1 MVTDTRLA
9 YIDQGSF
16 LGLRALGHQP
26 YFQGLW
32 LFDRPIDLAGL
43 EAFNDHLGHTLLGR
57 LIDTSPVPF
66 GRHKWVGIDEVP
78 EIHLESQA
86 RDRAQVYNWLDE
98 MVERLSLD
106 PEFGPGWRIA
116 VLPLLDGGSA
126 VTLLAPHALGDGLCK
141 LEAIADA
148 AIGARRGP
156 RYPSRTTGDRYRRF
170 WADLWLT
177 VKDLPEVGKALL
189 GLTAALRG
197 ANSSEASPSGR
208 GALPSFSADAR
219 IHSVGMFVASEEWD
233 AAAAAHGGTSNTL
246 MQAVAVK
253 VADALDRRG
262 LDGLVR
268 LAIPVSV
275 RTPDDTRAN
284 ALDSVTVAC
293 NPTEIARD
301 IAVLRTA
308 TKAALAR
315 LQKASHAMLA
325 VLPLTPFLPKA
336 VVRKSEAMAMG
347 ANDVPVGCSNYGSM
361 NPNIARI
368 DGRDADAF
376 IARVVEPGMNPDDY
390 VRIGGS
396 LYLLSGRILGR
407 VFVSVNAFVADDSPD
422 SARVAGALADA
433 LASFGLRETTR
444 VF

>member
-1 MVTDTRLA
+1 VPDTRLA

-32 LFDRPIDLAGL
+32 LYDRSVDLAGL
-43 EAFNDHLGHTLLGR
+43 EAFNDNLRYTLLGR

-66 GRHKWVGIDEVP
+66 GRHQWVGIDQVP
-78 EIHLESQA
+78 AIYLEPQA
-86 RDRAQVYNWLDE
+86 RERSEVAVWFNE
-98 MVERLSLD
+98 MVEQMTLD
-106 PEFGPGWRIA
+106 PEFGPGWRVA

-126 VTLLAPHALGDGLCK
+126 VTILAPHALGDGLCK

-148 AIGARRGP
+148 AVGASRGP
-156 RYPSRTTGDRYRRF
+156 RYPSRTTGDRFRRF

-177 VKDLPEVGKALL
+177 LKDLPEVGKALL
-189 GLTAALRG
+189 GLSAALRG
-197 ANSSEASPSGR
+197 ANSSAASPSRR
-208 GALPSFSADAR
+208 GALPTLSADAR
-219 IHSVGMFVASEEWD
+219 IHSVGMSIASEEWD

-262 LDGLVR
+262 VDGLVR

-293 NPTEIARD
+293 NSTDIDSD
-301 IAVLRTA
+301 IAVLRIA

-315 LQKASHAMLA
+315 LQKASHPMLA

-336 VVRKSEAMAMG
+336 IVRKTEAMAMG
-347 ANDVPVGCSNYGSM
+347 AHDVPVGCSNYGPM

-376 IARVVEPGMNPDDY
+376 VARVVEPGMTAEDY

-396 LYLLSGRILGR
+396 LYLLSGRILDR
-407 VFVSVNAFVADDSPD
+407 VFVSANAFITDDSSD
-422 SARVAGALADA
+422 SARVAGVLADA
-433 LASFGLRETTR
+433 LASFGLRKTTR

>member
-1 MVTDTRLA
+1 MTDTRLA

-43 EAFNDHLGHTLLGR
+43 ELFNNNIQNTLLGR
-57 LIDTSPVPF
+57 LIDTSPLPF
-66 GRHKWVGIDEVP
+66 GRHRWVGIDEVP
-78 EIHLESQA
+78 EIRIESHA
-86 RDRAQVYNWLDE
+86 RERAQVPTWLNE

-106 PEFGPGWRIA
+106 PEFGPGWRVA

-126 VTLLAPHALGDGLCK
+126 VTILAPHALGDGLCK

-148 AIGARRGP
+148 AVGASRGP
-156 RYPSRTTGDRYRRF
+156 RYPMRVKGGRFGRR

-219 IHSVGMFVASEEWD
+219 IQSVGMSVASEDWD
-233 AAAAAHGGTSNTL
+233 AAATTHGGTSNTL

-262 LDGLVR
+262 ADGQVR

-308 TKAALAR
+308 TKSALAR
-315 LQKASHAMLA
+315 LQNASHAMMA

-336 VVRKSEAMAMG
+336 VVRKTEAVAMG
-347 ANDVPVGCSNYGSM
+347 AHDVPVGCSNYGSM

-376 IARVVEPGMNPDDY
+376 IARVVEPGMTPGDY

-422 SARVAGALADA
+422 SARVAAALADA